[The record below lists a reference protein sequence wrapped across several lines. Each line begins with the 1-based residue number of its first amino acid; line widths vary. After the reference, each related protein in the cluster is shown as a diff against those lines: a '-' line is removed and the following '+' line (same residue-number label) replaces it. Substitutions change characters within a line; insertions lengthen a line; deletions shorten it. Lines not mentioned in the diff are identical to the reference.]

1 MLLFGLEA
9 VPQHWSLGH
18 AMELAIFTDA
28 SGCGRLDYDVFLD
41 GQLAEE
47 RSFCVDGKPK
57 HHGIWLPTSTQLEMA
72 VIVEALKSGHD
83 TMQKLAATK
92 TPLRLNGW
100 RLSIYNDNLPAVEYC
115 SLLCHTP
122 ESMQAAGADH
132 LIPLA
137 HLAWSLSSGMS
148 KAGAE
153 LRLRRPPK
161 GRNSWRIRAVDR
173 RTHQAVAA
181 DGPDRCAVCDEVRE
195 AIEVGIVVAMGML
208 EVGRG
213 DLLGNL

>member
-72 VIVEALKSGHD
+72 VIAEALKSGHD

-100 RLSIYNDNLPAVEYC
+100 HLSIYSDNLPAVEYC